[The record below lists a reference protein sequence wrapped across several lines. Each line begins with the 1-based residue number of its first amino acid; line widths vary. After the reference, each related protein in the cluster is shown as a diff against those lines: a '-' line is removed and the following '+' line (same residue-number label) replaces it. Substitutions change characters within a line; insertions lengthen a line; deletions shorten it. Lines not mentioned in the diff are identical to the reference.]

1 MAIWDRLTAGI
12 AGLGIGAAAEDA
24 ISPVLETTKQ
34 RARGERAV
42 RVVDPTTAAAAAARE
57 FDNGDVFESLGPNGN
72 VIGRSTWGQSTVDF
86 ADDAKRTGVGQARFN
101 LLRRLGQT
109 MPPYP
114 EALKLWRRG
123 RINEATI
130 DTILRRE
137 AIPEGLRPALK
148 ELFDERLPVADV
160 ANAIQQGFLPDPP
173 ASHPGD
179 PVLPAPTPPDPNWQH
194 VDGPFQI
201 PKEVVGI
208 DSAHEAKSDGFDYE
222 RLRVLAELV
231 GLPPGEETLLDMWR
245 RGIIGANGYAQG
257 LKEGHTKT
265 KWTAAL
271 SARFYQLLPPGVLV
285 RLRLKGWIE
294 DQPYKDRMALHGYRD
309 TQAEDWWL
317 SEGRPAT
324 MRQTLIGLRR
334 GGVYDAKP
342 EATPEP
348 FRAAVLQSDISN
360 HWANLLYAGRET
372 YPSLFA
378 IRGLLQAGVWDAA
391 KGEDI
396 IYKAGYPRDMAHDIA
411 THFAVSGGA
420 TTDPHVGKAQTQL
433 WTTTHR
439 SYIASESD
447 DTIARARLTDLGIPG
462 AEQDQIVALW
472 QAERDLIRRQLTPT
486 DVKKA
491 YLNMTHNYATGAN
504 WTRDDAFNA
513 LVARGFSPI
522 EANDYLDIPL
532 KG

>member
-57 FDNGDVFESLGPNGN
+57 FDNGDVFESLGPDGGI
-72 VIGRSTWGQSTVDF
+72 IGRSTWGQSTVDF
-86 ADDAKRTGVGQARFN
+86 EDDAKRTGVGHARYN

-114 EALKLWRRG
+114 EALRLWRRG
-123 RINEATI
+123 RINEATV

-137 AIPEGLRPALK
+137 AIPAGLRPALK

-160 ANAIQQGFLPDPP
+160 ANAIQQGFVKDPP
-173 ASHPGD
+173 PSHPGD
-179 PVLPAPTPPDPNWQH
+179 PVLPEPTPPTPEWQH
-194 VDGPFQI
+194 SDGPFEI
-201 PKEVVGI
+201 PREVVGI
-208 DSAHEAKSDGFDYE
+208 DSAHEARADGFDYE

-231 GLPPGEETLLDMWR
+231 GLPPGEETLLELWR

-271 SARFYQLLPPGVLV
+271 SARFHALLPPGVLV

-294 DQPYKDRMALHGYRD
+294 PADYEARMKLHGYRPE
-309 TQAEDWWL
+309 TAEDWWL

-334 GGVYDAKP
+334 GGRYDAP
-342 EATPEP
+342 ITDTPEP
-348 FRAAVLQSDISN
+348 FRSAVLQSDISN
-360 HWANLLYAGRET
+360 HWAHLLYMGRET
-372 YPSLFA
+372 YPSLFV
-378 IRGLLQAGVWDAA
+378 IRALLQAGVWDAVR
-391 KGEDI
+391 GEEI
-396 IYKAGYPRDMAHDIA
+396 IYKSGYPQEMAHEIA
-411 THFAVSGGA
+411 THFATA
-420 TTDPHVGKAQTQL
+420 QTAAADPHVGRAQTQL
-433 WTTTHR
+433 WTTAHN
-439 SYIASESD
+439 SYVNSESD
-447 DTIARARLTDLGIPG
+447 EAAARARLAELELAG
-462 AEQDQIVALW
+462 ADQDAVMRLW
-472 QAERDLIRRQLTPT
+472 ASERELVRRQLTPKQVR
-486 DVKKA
+486 DAWQGGVPN
-491 YLNMTHNYATGAN
+491 LATGAP
-504 WTRDDAFNA
+504 WTHDDARTRLIGMGYSLADAETFLA
-513 LVARGFSPI
+513 
-522 EANDYLDIPL
+522 E
-532 KG
+532 